1 MESGPAELAGTGF
14 HGVTSER
21 RTRCQGL
28 RLQQGV
34 YSCGQ
39 TPGSSTAGLESQNSD
54 GEARLLDVSLTP
66 LIPGVRIS
74 QEVKHQ
80 EWGWRVTGPAALPWV
95 WAGSPALG
103 NQ

>member
-1 MESGPAELAGTGF
+1 M
-14 HGVTSER
+14 
-21 RTRCQGL
+21 
-28 RLQQGV
+28 
-34 YSCGQ
+34 
-39 TPGSSTAGLESQNSD
+39 AGLESQSSD

-66 LIPGVRIS
+66 LIPGVGIS

-80 EWGWRVTGPAALPWV
+80 ESGWRVTGPEALPWM

>member
-1 MESGPAELAGTGF
+1 MTQITKTEPPAHNQISESIWIKCLYYSHFTNEEVEAQG
-14 HGVTSER
+14 SEVI
-21 RTRCQGL
+21 GL
-28 RLQQGV
+28 K
-34 YSCGQ
+34 
-39 TPGSSTAGLESQNSD
+39 SQNSD

-95 WAGSPALG
+95 LAGSPALG

>member
-1 MESGPAELAGTGF
+1 MFTAVA
-14 HGVTSER
+14 
-21 RTRCQGL
+21 
-28 RLQQGV
+28 RLQSPQWLV
-34 YSCGQ
+34 LS
-39 TPGSSTAGLESQNSD
+39 PKSSD

-80 EWGWRVTGPAALPWV
+80 EWGWRVTGPEALPWM